1 MSLKIDTVRI
11 SVDIDDKY
19 NANKKKLDEIALI
32 CRESI
37 QRIQKIREEDSDSES
52 VEDVEDVEVEEVDD
66 RDVEEDDTDVDEE
79 EDDTTDV
86 DSDDSCDE
94 NDLHD
99 DRDYVN
105 NLKVIS
111 VRFDD
116 DDTEKMKERKV
127 KMSAE
132 IINYINDQKIEKLK
146 SAVKFCKDVLVKN
159 TSHEQKLW
167 CALNLPET
175 DFETLSIPY
184 KNERFLS
191 MRYIR

>member
-1 MSLKIDTVRI
+1 MNLYKAMNMSLKIDTVRI

-19 NANKKKLDEIALI
+19 NAKKKKLDEIALI

-37 QRIQKIREEDSDSES
+37 QRIQKISEDSDSE
-52 VEDVEDVEVEEVDD
+52 
-66 RDVEEDDTDVDEE
+66 DEE
-79 EDDTTDV
+79 YDTTDV
-86 DSDDSCDE
+86 DSDDSDDSCDE

-105 NLKVIS
+105 NLNMIS
-111 VRFDD
+111 VRFYD
-116 DDTEKMKERKV
+116 DDTDKMKELKA

-146 SAVKFCKDVLVKN
+146 TAVKFCKDVLVKN
-159 TSHEQKLW
+159 ISHEQKLW

-175 DFETLSIPY
+175 DFETLSIPI

-191 MRYIR
+191 IRYLR